1 MEAGV
6 NQGVQSVGLIIILLV
21 PGGLFL
27 WSYERKSTSYGRREV
42 TDRIVRLAAASV
54 VILTITAPFAIIA
67 YVRPWYE
74 LMNGNVGLTWEWVGR
89 WLLACIYLGI
99 IVALGPI
106 ASITNQRFRA
116 YLRTPES
123 SKRFCR
129 RHLRRMSSSLLEIH
143 PNPTAFEYLADNG
156 PFIIRVKTKSGDF
169 LAGIYGVTG
178 LQGELEESRLISHLS
193 TNPQSQDIYLQ
204 HTILVSDNGK
214 FLFDENNHLRL
225 GQGGTYIGADAIESA
240 IIIAGDGRSYRET
253 EAKE

>member
-1 MEAGV
+1 M
-6 NQGVQSVGLIIILLV
+6 NQGVKSLGMIIILLV

-74 LMNGNVGLTWEWVGR
+74 LMNGNVGLTWEWAGR

-116 YLRTPES
+116 YLRTPEAG
-123 SKRFCR
+123 KGFCR
-129 RHLRRMSSSLLEIH
+129 RNLRRVSSSLLEIH

-156 PFIIRVKTKSGDF
+156 PFIIRVKTKSGNLKTFIFNTRF
-169 LAGIYGVTG
+169 LCLIA
-178 LQGELEESRLISHLS
+178 ESSSLMR
-193 TNPQSQDIYLQ
+193 
-204 HTILVSDNGK
+204 TI
-214 FLFDENNHLRL
+214 
-225 GQGGTYIGADAIESA
+225 TYA
-240 IIIAGDGRSYRET
+240 
-253 EAKE
+253 